1 MKAFCYGVLLQWK
14 LDLRNRGVL
23 LTYYAV
29 PLVFFAFM
37 GGVFTSIDPSA
48 KETLIQS
55 MTVFGVSMGALIG
68 APHSL
73 VGFYAGG
80 IKKAYQAGGIPLW
93 TPVINNLISAFFHL
107 LIMSIMIFFLAPP
120 LFGAKQPE
128 HLDVYFISI
137 ALLVLASIA
146 LSTILGVF
154 VKSTGKLS
162 MLSQIFFLPSII
174 LSGIMFPVEML
185 PKALSLLGKA
195 FPAAWAYLLMQEDF
209 VTLSGVLPLL
219 IITGIAAAIVIFRL
233 FAMQKG
239 KTAVKRA
246 KNN

>member
-1 MKAFCYGVLLQWK
+1 MKAFCYGVFLQWK
-14 LDLRNRGVL
+14 LDLRNKGIW

-29 PLVFFAFM
+29 PMVFFAFM
-37 GGVFTSIDPSA
+37 GGVFTSIDPTA
-48 KETLIQS
+48 KNTLIPS

-73 VGFYAGG
+73 VAFYGGG

-93 TPVINNLISAFFHL
+93 TPIINNLISAFFHL
-107 LIMSIMIFFLAPP
+107 LIMSVLIFLIAPP

-128 HLDVYFISI
+128 HLDVYFLSI
-137 ALLVLASIA
+137 ALLVLASVA
-146 LSTILGVF
+146 LSTLLGVS

-174 LSGIMFPVEML
+174 LSGIMFPVGML
-185 PKALSLLGKA
+185 PEALAVFGKA
-195 FPAAWAYLLMQEDF
+195 FPAAWAFQLMQEDAVSF
-209 VTLSGVLPLL
+209 SGVLPIF
-219 IITGIAAAIVIFRL
+219 IITAAAAVLVICML

-239 KTAVKRA
+239 KKRVKNA
-246 KNN
+246 KIA

>member
-37 GGVFTSIDPSA
+37 GGVFTSIDPTA

-68 APHSL
+68 APNSL
-73 VGFYAGG
+73 VEFYGG
-80 IKKAYQAGGIPLW
+80 GVKKAYQAGGIPLW
-93 TPVINNLISAFFHL
+93 TPIVNNLVSAFFHL
-107 LIMSIMIFFLAPP
+107 LIMSVMIFFLAPP

-128 HLDVYFISI
+128 NLAVYFISI

-146 LSTILGVF
+146 LSSILGVF
-154 VKSTGKLS
+154 VKSSGKLA

-174 LSGIMFPVEML
+174 LSGIMFPVGML
-185 PKALSLLGKA
+185 PDALSLLGKA
-195 FPAAWAYLLMQEDF
+195 FPAAWAFCLMQEDSITF
-209 VTLSGVLPLL
+209 SGVLPIL
-219 IITGIAAAIVIFRL
+219 IITAAAAAVVVFRL
-233 FAMQKG
+233 FSMQKG
-239 KTAVKRA
+239 KKAVKNAETR
-246 KNN
+246 